1 MATHPTKAVA
11 GAKPAGSERK
21 YDRAAVM
28 TEICERTVSG
38 ETLLHICKSDG
49 MPAVSTV
56 FSWLAGDVTLS
67 EPYTRA
73 RTARADV
80 WAEELIEIADDSAD
94 DFIEHE
100 TPDGG
105 TEKRLDSEHVQRSKL
120 RVAARQWVIAKHSP
134 QRYGGL
140 DTFPSWFRL
149 VDKFLPPVFL
159 ASKDR
164 SASLAFRIGPAFRSG
179 RIFPTCLAFQASPVV
194 TPVTNWARLFSSWQA
209 KGTRP
214 RNAMKLLS

>member
-1 MATHPTKAVA
+1 
-11 GAKPAGSERK
+11 
-21 YDRAAVM
+21 M

-134 QRYGGL
+134 QRYGDRVDVNL
-140 DTFPSWFRL
+140 DAKVEIEAMTDEQLMART
-149 VDKFLPPVFL
+149 K
-159 ASKDR
+159 A
-164 SASLAFRIGPAFRSG
+164 
-179 RIFPTCLAFQASPVV
+179 AFQAMGQAMPDGLLLPLVPGKPLASPEDDEG
-194 TPVTNWARLFSSWQA
+194 QH
-209 KGTRP
+209 
-214 RNAMKLLS
+214 